1 MAWLKKRGE
10 RDTKKNRARHA
21 KVTQSRLSQVFAQ
34 SNGVENEDPKEVEA
48 RIRNMFYGTNKK

>member
-1 MAWLKKRGE
+1 MAWLRKRGE
-10 RDTKKNRARHA
+10 RDSKKKRARHA
-21 KVTQSRLSQVFAQ
+21 EVTQSRLSQVFAR